1 MKRSNR
7 IKKGGNCSV
16 NPVTN
21 VPNCIPDVNMS
32 QYKCPCS
39 YLPLDGYKHNTY
51 PLSNNP
57 PKLNTLYGGKK
68 SKNKTSRKTKTN
80 KNKTIRKTKTNK
92 KTKTIRKLTKKNNP
106 IRNK

>member
-1 MKRSNR
+1 MTRSNR
-7 IKKGGNCSV
+7 IKKGGNCSI

-21 VPNCIPDVNMS
+21 VPDCIPDVNMS

-39 YLPLDGYKHNTY
+39 YLQLDGYKHNTY

-68 SKNKTSRKTKTN
+68 TKSKSKS
-80 KNKTIRKTKTNK
+80 IRKTKSK
-92 KTKTIRKLTKKNNP
+92 SKSIRKTKSKSIRKTKSK
-106 IRNK
+106 K

>member
-21 VPNCIPDVNMS
+21 VPDCIPDVNMS

-68 SKNKTSRKTKTN
+68 TKPKTKSFRKTKP
-80 KNKTIRKTKTNK
+80 KSKSIRKTKSK
-92 KTKTIRKLTKKNNP
+92 K
-106 IRNK
+106 

>member
-1 MKRSNR
+1 MTRSNR
-7 IKKGGNCSV
+7 IKKGGNCSI

-21 VPNCIPDVNMS
+21 VPDCIPDVNMS

-68 SKNKTSRKTKTN
+68 TKSKSKS
-80 KNKTIRKTKTNK
+80 IRKTKSK
-92 KTKTIRKLTKKNNP
+92 K
-106 IRNK
+106 